1 MHPRFNWRRHLLG
14 SIERQLKLATGVVL
28 LLGFSIAS
36 LGTLLV
42 TRHNLVHDL
51 EVDAS
56 SINRS
61 ITGEAR
67 ASIALPTLER
77 NRRLLQARERQ
88 TNWKHTVW
96 LELAD
101 GTDLLPSHSEGSVP
115 PEVIWELLD
124 RQSPSANAM
133 ARETQLTDGTTVL
146 SLRQNTPI
154 PGLTVGVAQN
164 ITAFSRAINQ
174 QVFLLTITWGGA
186 LLLSLQVTSLLV
198 KRIVKPLRQLGAAA
212 ADVNSE
218 TLPQSQILLKD
229 PPREVA
235 ELANAYNALMVRLAY
250 AWRQQQ
256 DFVGSVSHELRTPL
270 TIISGYL
277 QRTLRRDDNL
287 NPTQRHDLGIAADET
302 DRMKRLLGDL
312 LTLSRSDCSR
322 LELVRQRIDPLPLL
336 QDLVD
341 QSSHTL
347 SRPIALEHHGPKGD
361 GQRQILACPDQLKQ
375 VLLNLIENADK
386 YSPKDAPIEV
396 DLLHTLTG
404 STIKVRD
411 HGDGILP
418 EELNHIFERFYRG
431 SNSHR
436 QAGSGLGLSVVQL
449 LVEAM
454 GASIQVESSPGQGSC
469 FSLYWPADPPRY
481 PA

>member
-1 MHPRFNWRRHLLG
+1 MKQRSSWRQHLLG
-14 SIERQLKLATGVVL
+14 SIEGQLKLAAGLVL

-36 LGTLLV
+36 LGTLWV
-42 TRHNLVHDL
+42 TRQNLVHDL
-51 EVDAS
+51 EADSA

-61 ITGEAR
+61 ITGEAK
-67 ASIALPTLER
+67 ASIDLPKMAR

-101 GTDLLPSHSEGSVP
+101 GTVLLPSHSEGSVP
-115 PEVIWELLD
+115 TEVIWGFLGP
-124 RQSPSANAM
+124 RNPSASMM
-133 ARETQLTDGTTVL
+133 ARETQMSDGTTVL

-154 PGLTVGVAQN
+154 PGLKIGVAQN

-174 QVFLLTITWGGA
+174 QVFLLAITWGGA

-212 ADVNSE
+212 AEVNSE
-218 TLPQSQILLKD
+218 TLPQSQILLNN
-229 PPREVA
+229 PPLEVA
-235 ELANAYNALMVRLAY
+235 ELATAYNALMVRLAH
-250 AWRQQQ
+250 AWQQQ
-256 DFVGSVSHELRTPL
+256 QEFVGSVSHELRTPL

-277 QRTLRRDDNL
+277 QRTLRRDGNL
-287 NPTQRHDLGIAADET
+287 NQTQRNDLGIAADET

-322 LELVRQRIDPLPLL
+322 LELVRKRIDPLPLL
-336 QDLVD
+336 QELVD
-341 QSSHTL
+341 QSSLTL
-347 SRPIALEHHGPKGD
+347 ARPIALEHHWPSND

-386 YSPKDAPIEV
+386 YSPKDSPIEV
-396 DLLHTLTG
+396 GLLQTLAG
-404 STIKVRD
+404 SIIEVRD
-411 HGDGILP
+411 HGDGMLP
-418 EELNHIFERFYRG
+418 DEVAHIFERFYRG

-469 FSLYWPADPPRY
+469 FSLHWPADPPQVR
-481 PA
+481 A

>member
-1 MHPRFNWRRHLLG
+1 MKQRSSWRQHLLG
-14 SIERQLKLATGVVL
+14 SIEGQLQLATGVVL

-36 LGTLLV
+36 LGTLWV
-42 TRHNLVHDL
+42 TRQNLVHDL
-51 EVDAS
+51 EADTA

-67 ASIALPTLER
+67 ASITLPMLER

-115 PEVIWELLD
+115 PEVIWELLG
-124 RQSPSANAM
+124 RHNPSATSM
-133 ARETQLTDGTTVL
+133 PRETQLIDGTTVL

-154 PGLTVGVAQN
+154 PGLKIGVAQN

-174 QVFLLTITWGGA
+174 QVFLLAITWGGA

-198 KRIVKPLRQLGAAA
+198 RRIVKPLRQLGEAA

-218 TLPQSQILLKD
+218 TLPQSQILLND

-235 ELANAYNALMVRLAY
+235 ELATAYNALMARLAQ
-250 AWRQQQ
+250 AWGQQQ
-256 DFVGSVSHELRTPL
+256 QFVGSVSHELRTPL

-277 QRTLRRDDNL
+277 QRTLRRDDSL
-287 NPTQRHDLGIAADET
+287 TPTQRHDLGIASDEA

-322 LELVRQRIDPLPLL
+322 LELVRKRMDPLPLL
-336 QDLVD
+336 QELVD
-341 QSSHTL
+341 QCNQTL
-347 SRPIALEHHGPKGD
+347 ARTISLEHHWPSND
-361 GQRQILACPDQLKQ
+361 AQRQILACPDQLKQ

-386 YSPKDAPIEV
+386 YSPKESPIEV
-396 DLLHTLTG
+396 DLQYSLAG
-404 STIKVRD
+404 STIKIRD

-418 EELNHIFERFYRG
+418 EELAHIFERFYRG

-454 GASIQVESSPGQGSC
+454 GASIQVESTPGQGTC
-469 FSLYWPADPPRY
+469 FSLHWPADPAQV